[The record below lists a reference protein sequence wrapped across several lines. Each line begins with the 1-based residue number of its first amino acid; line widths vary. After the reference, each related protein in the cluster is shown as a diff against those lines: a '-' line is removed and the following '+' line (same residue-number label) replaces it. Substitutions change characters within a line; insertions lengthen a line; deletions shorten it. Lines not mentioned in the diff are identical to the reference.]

1 MKTAHWAFLLP
12 FLAAA
17 SLSCGGG
24 EQEPAAPQEGA
35 LQAVATIGT
44 RVEVVVL
51 EPTMAKMEMSLL
63 GAVEAS
69 RDATL
74 STTRGGYVESV
85 LVKTGD
91 QVSKGTLLA
100 KVDSELHRVLL
111 EQATAQ
117 FDLAEAEYKRAVGLG
132 DLIAESQLQAAE
144 TQMAV
149 AKAGLR
155 QAQLNLE
162 RAQVRAPFGGRIGAV
177 HVEAGEVVG
186 PGRPVIRLVALRK
199 VKVVLNVADRDVVS
213 LRKGMP
219 VVIRLQAVS
228 QVFEGQLSS
237 ISPVADMDTRSFQ
250 VEVTVD
256 NPKRNLLPGM
266 IARVELGREIADAA
280 VLIPQDWIVTGL
292 EEQGV
297 FLVNGDKAEWR
308 TVVLGEVV
316 RDQVVVSS
324 GLAVG
329 DRIIMAGHRK
339 IADEDAVL
347 ISREGRCC
355 KAGRASF

>member
-1 MKTAHWAFLLP
+1 MKTAHWVLLLP
-12 FLAAA
+12 FLAA
-17 SLSCGGG
+17 SGLSCGGG
-24 EQEPAAPQEGA
+24 DQVPAPQEGA
-35 LQAVATIGT
+35 SKTVTAVGT
-44 RVEVVVL
+44 RVEVVAL
-51 EPTMAKMEMSLL
+51 EPTTAKMEMSLL
-63 GAVEAS
+63 GSVEAS
-69 RDATL
+69 RDAML

-85 LVKTGD
+85 LVEAGD

-100 KVDSELHRVLL
+100 KVDSELHGVLL
-111 EQATAQ
+111 EQARAQ
-117 FDLAEAEYKRAVGLG
+117 SHLAVSEYKRAVGLG

-149 AKAGLR
+149 AQAGLQ
-155 QAQLNLE
+155 QAQLNLN
-162 RAQVRAPFGGRIGAV
+162 RAQVRAPFGGQIGAV
-177 HVEAGEVVG
+177 HVEPGEVVG

-199 VKVVLNVADRDVVS
+199 VKVKLNVADRDVVS

-228 QVFEGQLSS
+228 QTFEGRLSS

-256 NPKRNLLPGM
+256 NPKRTLLPGM
-266 IARVELGREIADAA
+266 IARVELGREMADSA

-292 EEQGV
+292 NEQGV
-297 FLVNGDKAEWR
+297 FIVNGDKAQWR
-308 TVVLGEVV
+308 TVVLGDVV

-324 GLAVG
+324 GLSVG
-329 DRIIMAGHRK
+329 DRIIMAGHRQ
-339 IADEDAVL
+339 IADDDTVL

-355 KAGRASF
+355 QAGRASF